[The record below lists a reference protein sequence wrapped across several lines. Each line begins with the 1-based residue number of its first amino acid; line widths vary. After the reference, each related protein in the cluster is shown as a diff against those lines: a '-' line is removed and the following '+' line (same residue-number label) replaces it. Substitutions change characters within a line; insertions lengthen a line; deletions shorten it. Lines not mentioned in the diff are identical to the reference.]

1 MTDPK
6 RYTVEI
12 EADAKKFL
20 AALDRPNRVRIS
32 QRINALATD
41 PRPSGHKK
49 LKGQSEDIYR
59 IRSGNYR
66 VLYVIRDD
74 VLKVIV
80 IKVDDRKDAYRP

>member
-1 MTDPK
+1 MSEPK
-6 RYTVEI
+6 RYELEI
-12 EADAKKFL
+12 SADARDFL
-20 AALDRPNRVRIS
+20 RALDRPNRVRIS
-32 QRINALATD
+32 QRINALATE

>member
-1 MTDPK
+1 MSETK
-6 RYTVEI
+6 RYEVELTV
-12 EADAKKFL
+12 DAKDFL
-20 AALDRPNRVRIS
+20 RALDRPNRVRIS
-32 QRINALATD
+32 QRINALATE

-59 IRSGNYR
+59 IRSGNFR
-66 VLYVIRDD
+66 VLYVIRDA

>member
-1 MTDPK
+1 MSEPK
-6 RYTVEI
+6 TYKVEI
-12 EADAKKFL
+12 ETEARDFL
-20 AALDRPNRVRIS
+20 RALDRPNRVRIS

-66 VLYVIRDD
+66 VLYVIQDD

-80 IKVDDRKDAYRP
+80 IKVDDRKDAYRH